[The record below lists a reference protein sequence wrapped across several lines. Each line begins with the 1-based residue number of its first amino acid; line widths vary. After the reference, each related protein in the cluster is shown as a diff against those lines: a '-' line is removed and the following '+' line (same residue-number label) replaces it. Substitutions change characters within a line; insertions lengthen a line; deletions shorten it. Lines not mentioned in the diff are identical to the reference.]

1 MQGFPKGVRSAAH
14 PPALDKSCEN
24 CVSLFLELMVQ
35 FVYEDDEAAAGVSGS
50 RLIFAVTKLPF
61 SPACQPKPSP
71 FPRVTAQT
79 ASARIA

>member
-35 FVYEDDEAAAGVSGS
+35 FVYEDDEAAAGTCPVPDLSLPSQSCLFPLLANLS
-50 RLIFAVTKLPF
+50 RLLF
-61 SPACQPKPSP
+61 
-71 FPRVTAQT
+71 RG
-79 ASARIA
+79 